1 MLWPAHAG
9 GDADGALW
17 ACEVDDSGQLGLND
31 NENRHVFEQVGAGA
45 FGARVVSAAARD
57 VHSAALTEDG
67 ALWTWAAAGSG
78 NWATMTGNAVWCQRR
93 WRKRGSGAVR
103 SVVPGAIIPREFLMF
118 KQDCTLFIRSAKADG
133 RPAVFFS
140 CRVRREASAASAHV
154 RPCGIRGRTGGIFF
168 CTRWSSV
175 RRLPRWTALVFSA
188 LSPGLVS
195 AARGAR
201 PHPPGIMEISP
212 VLKYTRQDLAS
223 LVYHPVRP
231 LDVISEEI
239 NVRPEDIAKVCRSV
253 CL

>member
-1 MLWPAHAG
+1 ML
-9 GDADGALW
+9 
-17 ACEVDDSGQLGLND
+17 
-31 NENRHVFEQVGAGA
+31 
-45 FGARVVSAAARD
+45 
-57 VHSAALTEDG
+57 
-67 ALWTWAAAGSG
+67 
-78 NWATMTGNAVWCQRR
+78 
-93 WRKRGSGAVR
+93 
-103 SVVPGAIIPREFLMF
+103 
-118 KQDCTLFIRSAKADG
+118 
-133 RPAVFFS
+133 
-140 CRVRREASAASAHV
+140 AASAHV